1 MDDVG
6 YGHENQGPVRAPGKR
21 KRTGKRI
28 QRGPPER
35 ARKVGEAPLVM
46 PLGGGQLTCE
56 ATESALGCQWENL
69 GLPLTVAARVRHA
82 RKA

>member
-6 YGHENQGPVRAPGKR
+6 YGHENQGPVRATGKR

-46 PLGGGQLTCE
+46 PLGGGSSRARLPK
-56 ATESALGCQWENL
+56 ALL
-69 GLPLTVAARVRHA
+69 GVNGKTWVFR
-82 RKA
+82 